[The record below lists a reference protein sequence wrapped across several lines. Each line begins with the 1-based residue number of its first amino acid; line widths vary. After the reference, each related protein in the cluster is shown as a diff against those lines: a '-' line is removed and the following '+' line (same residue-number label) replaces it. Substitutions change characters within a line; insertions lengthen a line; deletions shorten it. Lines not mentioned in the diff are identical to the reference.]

1 MNWIP
6 KRALQQG
13 LMITM
18 LAAVIGLAVNSF
30 HPRKVS
36 LAFKRPPLKYAA
48 DSLFAE
54 DLPSVN
60 IAGQNDSVA
69 LAPKESGEL
78 IVVNAKQVRQLVS
91 QQLAILLDARTPA
104 EYEAGHLPGAMLL
117 PFDLLYDYEQQFNE
131 LPKDKWLIC
140 YCDGP
145 PCDLGELLAKELLL
159 RDFQKVAVY
168 QDGVNDWK
176 KSYVIVKGKEAGEFE
191 Q

>member
-1 MNWIP
+1 MKWIP
-6 KRALQQG
+6 KYALQQAII
-13 LMITM
+13 ITV

-30 HPRKVS
+30 HPRKVA
-36 LAFKRPPLKYAA
+36 LASKRPPLKYAA

-60 IAGQNDSVA
+60 IIGQNDFIR
-69 LAPKESGEL
+69 LTPKPGEEL
-78 IVVNAKQVRQLVS
+78 IIVNAKQVRQLVS
-91 QQLAILLDARTPA
+91 HQQGILLDARTPA

-117 PFDLLYDYEQQFNE
+117 PFDLLYDYEQQLTA

-145 PCDLGELLAKELLL
+145 PCDLGELLAKELQL
-159 RDFQKVAVY
+159 RDFEKVAVY

-176 KSYVIVKGKEAGEFE
+176 KSYAVVKGKEAGEFE
-191 Q
+191 K